1 MNTSVIRGLLV
12 CGMILGVAGCTH
24 YYRVTDP
31 GSGKTY
37 YTTDI
42 HEDRGGAVK
51 LRDERTMSTVT
62 LFFGGQRNFR
72 RRVRSGSEGY
82 GPDRDTAAC
91 GTATGCDT
99 AAGDNSADEMKK
111 REQPG

>member
-1 MNTSVIRGLLV
+1 MKTYVIRGLLV
-12 CGMILGVAGCTH
+12 CGLILVVTGCTH

-51 LRDERTMSTVT
+51 IKDDRTRSTVT
-62 LFFGGQRNFR
+62 LQSSE
-72 RRVRSGSEGY
+72 VRELSEDEYEAEVKGT
-82 GPDRDTAAC
+82 GPIVIPPPVVTQPPS
-91 GTATGCDT
+91 AT
-99 AAGDNSADEMKK
+99 
-111 REQPG
+111 QPPARTEPVR

>member
-1 MNTSVIRGLLV
+1 MNTSMIRGLVV
-12 CGMILGVAGCTH
+12 CGLILGVTGCTH

-51 LRDERTMSTVT
+51 IKDDRTRSTVT
-62 LFFGGQRNFR
+62 LQSSE
-72 RRVRSGSEGY
+72 VREISEDEYEAEVKGT
-82 GPDRDTAAC
+82 GPIVIPPPVVTQPPAA
-91 GTATGCDT
+91 T
-99 AAGDNSADEMKK
+99 
-111 REQPG
+111 QPPARTEPVR

>member
-1 MNTSVIRGLLV
+1 MNTYAIRGVLV
-12 CGMILGVAGCTH
+12 CGLMLTVAGCSH

-51 LRDERTMSTVT
+51 IKDERTRSTVT
-62 LFFGGQRNFR
+62 LQSSE
-72 RRVRSGSEGY
+72 VREISEDEYEAEVKGT
-82 GPDRDTAAC
+82 GPIVIPPPVVTQPPVAA
-91 GTATGCDT
+91 
-99 AAGDNSADEMKK
+99 
-111 REQPG
+111 QPPVVTQPPARTEPMR

>member
-1 MNTSVIRGLLV
+1 MNTSVIRGLLA
-12 CGMILGVAGCTH
+12 CGLILGVAGCSH

-51 LRDERTMSTVT
+51 IKDSRTMSTVT
-62 LFFGGQRNFR
+62 LQSSE
-72 RRVRSGSEGY
+72 VREISEDEYEAEIKGT
-82 GPDRDTAAC
+82 GPVVIPPPVVTQPPV
-91 GTATGCDT
+91 AT
-99 AAGDNSADEMKK
+99 
-111 REQPG
+111 QPPATTQPLR